1 MREGC
6 VYVSSCALT
15 NKFTPMEEPAQPQFT
30 AAKAGRLLLRVK
42 RTVKG
47 RKSSKEQAM
56 CWAISFSSHVSIKEN
71 TAFPIPG
78 PTLFLPYFQQF
89 LKKYFLRSKETF

>member
-6 VYVSSCALT
+6 VYISSCALM
-15 NKFTPMEEPAQPQFT
+15 NKFTPTEELAQPRLT
-30 AAKAGRLLLRVK
+30 AAKAGQLLLRVK

-47 RKSSKEQAM
+47 SKSSKEQAA

-71 TAFPIPG
+71 LY
-78 PTLFLPYFQQF
+78 TLSGVDGFSGFLLQKFQK
-89 LKKYFLRSKETF
+89 LI